1 MTAGAYGQVA
11 AMGEHP
17 SVVRGR
23 DRRRRGVPLTA
34 VILVLLAI
42 GLLAIGLPRL
52 NLPSLSNPFGTK
64 TVDRSAPVLLTSLT
78 DLARFQ
84 AATGSF
90 QVIVDDEKDVGNVP
104 SLVAGERTLFV
115 AQGSVDS
122 YVDFTG
128 IGKDAVTVSADGK
141 RVDVVLPPAALS
153 DVRVDPEQS
162 RVYSRQRGLLD
173 RLGGVFSD
181 DPTSERELYLAAQ
194 RQMGEAAKAGGLQER
209 AEDNT
214 RSMLTGLLGTLGYT
228 DVRVEFSP
236 EVRP

>member
-1 MTAGAYGQVA
+1 MS
-11 AMGEHP
+11 EHP

-23 DRRRRGVPLTA
+23 DRRWRGVALTA
-34 VILVLLAI
+34 VVLVLLAI
-42 GLLAIGLPRL
+42 GLQSVR
-52 NLPSLSNPFGTK
+52 LPSLSNPFGTK
-64 TVDRSAPVLLTSLT
+64 TVDRTAPVLLTSLT

-90 QVIVDDEKDVGNVP
+90 QVVVDVEKDVGKVP

-128 IGKDAVTVSADGK
+128 MDEDAVTVSADGK
-141 RVDVVLPPAALS
+141 RVDIVLPPAALS
-153 DVRVDPEQS
+153 DARVDPEQS
-162 RVYSRQRGLLD
+162 RVVSRQRGVLN

-181 DPTSERELYLAAQ
+181 DPTSERELYLVAQ
-194 RQMGEAAKAGGLQER
+194 KQMGEAARAGGLRER

-214 RSMLTGLLGTLGYT
+214 RSMLISLLGTLGYT
-228 DVRVEFSP
+228 EVHVEFA
-236 EVRP
+236 RDIRQ